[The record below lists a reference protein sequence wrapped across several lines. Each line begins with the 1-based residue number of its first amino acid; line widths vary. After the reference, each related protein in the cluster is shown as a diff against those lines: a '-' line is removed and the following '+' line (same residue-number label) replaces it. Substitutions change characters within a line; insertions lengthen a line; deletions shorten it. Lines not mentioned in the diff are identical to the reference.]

1 MKNNFVLKRMFM
13 FLAIPILLLSIIGL
27 FPFFQSFIIN
37 LGSSY
42 LGRQLDSTWWM
53 PRLRIFSSMI
63 IFLSTNSIFSISYWL
78 PKTTLFNIFLS
89 ITQIL
94 FCQQNKLN
102 SFLFSSE
109 NKNNKK
115 FKLLTLTVELFF
127 KFLGRIGGDV
137 TYYTYEIERD
147 IIGAF

>member
-63 IFLSTNSIFSISYWL
+63 IFLI
-78 PKTTLFNIFLS
+78 
-89 ITQIL
+89 
-94 FCQQNKLN
+94 
-102 SFLFSSE
+102 
-109 NKNNKK
+109 
-115 FKLLTLTVELFF
+115 LTVIFF
-127 KFLGRIGGDV
+127 VYTNFGLIIFKDIKNQFTDV
-137 TYYTYEIERD
+137 FKC
-147 IIGAF
+147 IGAKGNRRFYICNICYRYIHNYQSKL